1 MRLYKISVGGNYMK
15 RLFLTG
21 VAILLSV
28 ILLVGCQ
35 SRPINKT
42 SLEDFEIWFD
52 ENGLDSQV
60 NMMSY
65 VETLTYKG
73 KAIDCPCGAIDY
85 VNGGG
90 FKGETDDG
98 TVGVEFSDFSNLD
111 GSSLYPIFY
120 LNTFY
125 TTVNFDNLTFPG
137 GLRIGD
143 TFSRVMKTLMLSDVD
158 PIGNFVADADDE
170 NVMTLKREGDASIC
184 YRTLDED
191 TKEIIFTLE
200 QPYGEAGDRLIK
212 NIYFCFNDDLEL
224 YRVDI
229 MVNKRVYNH
238 K

>member
-1 MRLYKISVGGNYMK
+1 MQSRVISNLFINKLFTTSYFEYDIMRLYKISVGGNYMK

-98 TVGVEFSDFSNLD
+98 TVGVEFSDFSKARERLVFEE
-111 GSSLYPIFY
+111 L
-120 LNTFY
+120 
-125 TTVNFDNLTFPG
+125 LTMQ
-137 GLRIGD
+137 LA
-143 TFSRVMKTLMLSDVD
+143 L
-158 PIGNFVADADDE
+158 
-170 NVMTLKREGDASIC
+170 LK
-184 YRTLDED
+184 L
-191 TKEIIFTLE
+191 
-200 QPYGEAGDRLIK
+200 K
-212 NIYFCFNDDLEL
+212 NN
-224 YRVDI
+224 
-229 MVNKRVYNH
+229 
-238 K
+238 